1 MNNRKL
7 SFAQRI
13 VLLHF
18 FAMLIIVAST
28 TVYFQTS
35 VRMQVAELENKRA
48 VEIADGLAGS
58 LPVLLELGL
67 SSDVKSEINKTMNKD
82 GEVSSISV
90 LDNGGNVISR
100 ANYDVLESSFD
111 VSVPIFTIGNQKK
124 IGSVN
129 LSYSKR
135 EYNDIV
141 SKQARIFVLLLLASI
156 IFATFTAVYIRKKL
170 LPLHELANE
179 LNNMDMRN
187 PKLTVSIPKDSDELT
202 IIHSNIQNAFTRIA
216 DYQAEIYEVNERL
229 EQQVEARTESLK
241 RAIKELQDKEN
252 MLVVQSRFSAMGE
265 MIANIAHQWRQPL
278 NIIKSS
284 ISLVIFQ
291 RQMGKLTD
299 ESFEQGTEGVIRQVD
314 YLSQTIEDFREFYRD
329 DEQTTFSLTS
339 AIKKSLDLLSASLIN
354 NFIAYDYTN
363 IGDIT
368 IMGSQ
373 SRLVQVFVNII
384 NNSKDAIL
392 SNKVSGVVVIDFYV
406 EKGVGIVEIMDNAG
420 GISDDVIGMI
430 FEPYF
435 TTKHKSQGT
444 GLGLYMSKQ
453 IVEKNF
459 HAKISASNKQ
469 FHFNGSSYY
478 GACFKIEINGGVV

>member
-1 MNNRKL
+1 
-7 SFAQRI
+7 
-13 VLLHF
+13 
-18 FAMLIIVAST
+18 
-28 TVYFQTS
+28 
-35 VRMQVAELENKRA
+35 
-48 VEIADGLAGS
+48 
-58 LPVLLELGL
+58 
-67 SSDVKSEINKTMNKD
+67 
-82 GEVSSISV
+82 
-90 LDNGGNVISR
+90 
-100 ANYDVLESSFD
+100 
-111 VSVPIFTIGNQKK
+111 
-124 IGSVN
+124 
-129 LSYSKR
+129 
-135 EYNDIV
+135 
-141 SKQARIFVLLLLASI
+141 
-156 IFATFTAVYIRKKL
+156 
-170 LPLHELANE
+170 
-179 LNNMDMRN
+179 
-187 PKLTVSIPKDSDELT
+187 
-202 IIHSNIQNAFTRIA
+202 
-216 DYQAEIYEVNERL
+216 
-229 EQQVEARTESLK
+229 
-241 RAIKELQDKEN
+241 
-252 MLVVQSRFSAMGE
+252 VVQSRFSAMGE